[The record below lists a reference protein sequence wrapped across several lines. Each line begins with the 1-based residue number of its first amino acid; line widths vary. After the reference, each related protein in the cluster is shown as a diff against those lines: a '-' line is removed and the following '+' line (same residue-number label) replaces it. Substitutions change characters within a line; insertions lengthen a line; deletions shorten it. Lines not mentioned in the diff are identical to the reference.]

1 MKNNYN
7 PEYPLDNIKVREI
20 PSVIRNKGEQIINYF
35 KDIENSRVTN
45 SFSNIS
51 ELINFLFI
59 TNNIDLNSGI
69 YIKNDNYWIGV
80 STIDELPTNIEKE
93 KDLRLTI
100 NSNSYS
106 LKNINENYVFALSN
120 NINPFCYYDLFNLNV
135 MHQVD
140 KRYRTD
146 KAIIEAVKSLG
157 LQKSS
162 GSYCDLK
169 IVKIPKHCYFTIVNY
184 LGKESIMYTE
194 NDKMH
199 KIS

>member
-1 MKNNYN
+1 MKQ
-7 PEYPLDNIKVREI
+7 EV
-20 PSVIRNKGEQIINYF
+20 
-35 KDIENSRVTN
+35 
-45 SFSNIS
+45 
-51 ELINFLFI
+51 LINCDYGGYGLSYPVVQKIADIKGDKIYWYAHIANTEKVDSSDKDKYTYKRI
-59 TNNIDLNSGI
+59 T
-69 YIKNDNYWIGV
+69 Y
-80 STIDELPTNIEKE
+80 
-93 KDLRLTI
+93 KDLHK
-100 NSNSYS
+100 YPPFS
-106 LKNINENYVFALSN
+106 LVATTVDCGESMHVIVIDHRYK
-120 NINPFCYYDLFNLNV
+120 YDLFNLNV

-146 KAIIEAVKSLG
+146 KAIIKAVKSLG

-184 LGKESIMYTE
+184 LGKESIMYTK